1 MSAAN
6 CDPDMPKM
14 RSSLFPLL
22 LPLLLG
28 ADYVLSQTQS
38 MPAIVAALPDARAL
52 WTHLED
58 ESFLPARFKTKEL
71 KYFYDEPW
79 QAFLQAQGSK
89 FIDKQLKELVN
100 QPNLVFTAWAIDPE
114 AKRIAAGLIE
124 KYAEHRQNSATAD
137 SVRAAVSEAWQ
148 MHGEDMLIDNKA
160 VEDELN
166 HRLFRD

>member
-1 MSAAN
+1 MLLLIPTSPEPPAARAGNAAPSRTDIFKEHRFPVYRPISAAN

-89 FIDKQLKELVN
+89 FIDKQ
-100 QPNLVFTAWAIDPE
+100 
-114 AKRIAAGLIE
+114 
-124 KYAEHRQNSATAD
+124 
-137 SVRAAVSEAWQ
+137 
-148 MHGEDMLIDNKA
+148 
-160 VEDELN
+160 
-166 HRLFRD
+166 